1 MGIWKKWLWV
11 FRTAEWVG
19 SLGTQLWEAR
29 STPKRIWEAIGARR
43 FWLGAIVTGL
53 AEVVGM
59 VLDAPPWVHVAILLG
74 LILSI
79 LGIIDVISHRRLRD
93 QSTAAEPLPL
103 PPVIPEPRV
112 VTKVDPGK
120 SQASQGKGHP
130 LIVQVFVTIENG
142 LDVDVRLSKLELDIE
157 WKDELLACRFA
168 HFQRRF
174 HNGMDPNIATHRIE
188 QYDEISVPPRQFIDG
203 WVCFKH
209 DIIRIEDFKRFV
221 FTAQAI
227 GEPEQAYSLEPYD
240 WAEATNYKSS
250 LVLKEDL

>member
-1 MGIWKKWLWV
+1 MACIIKPSLHLLSIPGYLDDGL
-11 FRTAEWVG
+11 EWISVLQG
-19 SLGTQLWEAR
+19 LRSLM
-29 STPKRIWEAIGARR
+29 TPLDW
-43 FWLGAIVTGL
+43 GL
-53 AEVVGM
+53 IVVGFVGAAM
-59 VLDAPPWVHVAILLG
+59 VLWPEKQRATSKTEPDTEPG
-74 LILSI
+74 LP
-79 LGIIDVISHRRLRD
+79 
-93 QSTAAEPLPL
+93 EP
-103 PPVIPEPRV
+103 PPVTLEPRV
-112 VTKVDPGK
+112 VTTVDPEE
-120 SQASQGKGHP
+120 SQVSQGKGHP

-174 HNGMDPNIATHRIE
+174 RNGMDPNIATHRIE

-209 DIIRIEDFKRFV
+209 DIIRIADFKRFV

-227 GEPEQAYSLEPYD
+227 GEPEQVYKLEPYD

-250 LVLKEDL
+250 LVWNTP

>member
-1 MGIWKKWLWV
+1 MADGQSWPIIWRTVSTLMTPLDWV
-11 FRTAEWVG
+11 LA
-19 SLGTQLWEAR
+19 
-29 STPKRIWEAIGARR
+29 AIGVPCFLYALWPRQHTHTITR
-43 FWLGAIVTGL
+43 PDEGGVS
-53 AEVVGM
+53 EPV
-59 VLDAPPWVHVAILLG
+59 
-74 LILSI
+74 
-79 LGIIDVISHRRLRD
+79 
-93 QSTAAEPLPL
+93 AEPDPPSSL
-103 PPVIPEPRV
+103 PVILEPRV
-112 VTKVDPGK
+112 VTTVDPGK

-130 LIVQVFVTIENG
+130 LIVQVFVTIKNG

-209 DIIRIEDFKRFV
+209 DIIRIADFKRFV

-227 GEPEQAYSLEPYD
+227 GEPKQVYKLEPYD

-250 LVLKEDL
+250 LVWNMP